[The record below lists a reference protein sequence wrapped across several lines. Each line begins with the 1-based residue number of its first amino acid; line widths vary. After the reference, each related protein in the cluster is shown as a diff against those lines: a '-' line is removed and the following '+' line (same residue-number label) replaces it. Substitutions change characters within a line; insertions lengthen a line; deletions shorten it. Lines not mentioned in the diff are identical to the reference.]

1 MKKSRKAGKTARVPR
16 YLSSHTIEQNSK
28 VSRLS
33 EYYSLDEKNKV
44 FEIPLHYE
52 KASDLF
58 IGNVEYL
65 DKPKISDETTNSMA
79 EMLDD
84 IPEGYKADFSVT
96 IDDYQDIPSS
106 KILQGIIDALT
117 FRHLRFVQENT
128 RKGIKV
134 GLLMFI
140 GASFIL
146 LKTYGIIFD
155 WWGDGTVNSDMLTYI
170 LDIFGCVLIWESVYA
185 LFVDRSEEI
194 DFERAISRKVHSIR
208 LYDEN
213 NEGILAQ
220 EDSRNIMS
228 IMSRNKRKLVS
239 NHMLL
244 LSGFSLLAL
253 AVSDLLTMVSILVN
267 RTGIPEDAPGI
278 YITVYLLAGTL
289 SVLILCSV
297 ASTAINI
304 YRGKNV
310 NNIRSAAKT
319 VLMIILLLV
328 DILVFDFK
336 TREDTIQQIFKIVAE
351 TAFVTGLILRFSY
364 FLNINRSYREKTGR

>member
-1 MKKSRKAGKTARVPR
+1 MKKSRKAGKTAGVPR

-96 IDDYQDIPSS
+96 IDDYQNIPSS

-228 IMSRNKRKLVS
+228 IMSRNKRKLIS

-267 RTGIPEDAPGI
+267 GTWIPEDAPGL
-278 YITVYLLAGTL
+278 YITVYILAGSL

-364 FLNINRSYREKTGR
+364 FLNINRSYREKKTR

>member
-1 MKKSRKAGKTARVPR
+1 MKKPAKESR
-16 YLSSHTIEQNSK
+16 YLSSHTIELNSK

-65 DKPKISDETTNSMA
+65 GKPKISDETTNSMA

-84 IPEGYKADFSVT
+84 IPEGYKADFSIT

-106 KILQGIIDALT
+106 NILQGIIDALT

-228 IMSRNKRKLVS
+228 IMSRNKRKLSS

-267 RTGIPEDAPGI
+267 GTWIPEDAPGL
-278 YITVYLLAGTL
+278 YITVYILAGSL

-319 VLMIILLLV
+319 VLMIVLLLV
-328 DILVFDFK
+328 DILVFDFE
-336 TREDTIQQIFKIVAE
+336 TREDSIQQIFKLIAE

-364 FLNINRSYREKTGR
+364 FLSINRSYREKKRK